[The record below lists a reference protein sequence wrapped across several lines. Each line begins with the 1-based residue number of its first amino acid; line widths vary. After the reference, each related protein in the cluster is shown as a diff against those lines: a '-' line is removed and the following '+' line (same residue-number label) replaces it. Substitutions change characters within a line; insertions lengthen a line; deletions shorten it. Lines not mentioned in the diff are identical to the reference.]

1 MKEFYERTEL
11 NITEFQQEDVIMT
24 STPDTDYNPLGKY
37 MLPIK

>member
-1 MKEFYERTEL
+1 MKESYERTEI

-24 STPDTDYNPLGKY
+24 STPDTDHNPLGKY